1 MSNRNPRRRPRN
13 QIAICCCLAALSS
26 GLVTGQTVG
35 EPLPGWA
42 PGHLD
47 IHFINTGRGDAA
59 LLVFPDGTS
68 LQVDAGDGGWDEG
81 PPRGVVRK
89 PNDSRPA
96 GEWLARY
103 AARALAHD
111 STPKIDY
118 AFLTHLHSDH
128 MAGFEDLA
136 ANIPIGKMFDR
147 GWPDYDYPAP
157 VESNSEATSHIAFL
171 KRASNAGTLQVE
183 RFRPGGNDQIVL
195 LRDRRAYPQFEVRNI
210 AANGAVWTGL
220 AENTR
225 HHFPQN
231 YRELP
236 KQDWPSENQCS
247 AALRISYGAFD
258 FYTGGDMPGQ
268 LQPGQPHWMDL
279 ETPVARAV
287 GPVEIAAA
295 NHHGNRDST
304 NAFFVESLRPK
315 LWILQVW
322 SSDHP
327 GHDVLARMLS
337 KRLYPDDR
345 FVLATNMPVA
355 NRQVIGP
362 LLDELPSA
370 QGHIVIRVKPGGRT
384 FSALILEDSDESM
397 QVKAVFGPYKSR

>member
-1 MSNRNPRRRPRN
+1 MNVRHPRPRPLS
-13 QIAICCCLAALSS
+13 QIVLCVCIAALSS
-26 GLVTGQTVG
+26 SLATGQSVG

-42 PGHLD
+42 PGYLD

-89 PNDSRPA
+89 PNDSRTA

-111 STPKIDY
+111 TNPKIDY

-136 ANIPIGKMFDR
+136 ANIPIGKMIDR
-147 GWPDYDYPAP
+147 GWPNYDYPVP
-157 VESNSEATSHIAFL
+157 VESNSEATAHIAFL
-171 KRASNAGTLQVE
+171 KRAGKAGTLQVE
-183 RFRPGGNDQIVL
+183 KLRPGSNDQIVL

-210 AANGAVWTGL
+210 AANGEVWTGL
-220 AENTR
+220 AANTR
-225 HHFPQN
+225 QHFPTN
-231 YRELP
+231 YRDLP

-268 LQPGQPHWMDL
+268 LQPGQPRWMDL
-279 ETPVARAV
+279 ETAVAKAV

-304 NAFFVESLRPK
+304 NAFFVESLRPRF
-315 LWILQVW
+315 WILQVW

-362 LLDELPSA
+362 LLAELLSA
-370 QGHIVIRVKPGGRT
+370 QGHIVIRVEPGGQSFR
-384 FSALILEDSDESM
+384 ALILEDSDESM
-397 QVKAVFGPYKSR
+397 RVKAVFGPFTSR